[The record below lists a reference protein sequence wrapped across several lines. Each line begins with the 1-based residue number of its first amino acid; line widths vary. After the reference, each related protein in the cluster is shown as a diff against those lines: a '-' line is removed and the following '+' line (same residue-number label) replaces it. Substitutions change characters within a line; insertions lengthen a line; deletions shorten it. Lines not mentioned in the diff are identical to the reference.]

1 MYKPAASSTQTIT
14 LNQSSLGSIQEH
26 AVTTEQHHKLIQNL
40 EKQEAQVRS
49 TNMNNS
55 NQRE

>member
-14 LNQSSLGSIQEH
+14 LNQSSLGSIQER

-40 EKQEAQVRS
+40 EKQEAG
-49 TNMNNS
+49 TGTINKH
-55 NQRE
+55 E